1 MAGHSKFKNIMHR
14 KNAQDRKKARV
25 FTKIVKLIK
34 GALTFGTD
42 PSSNP
47 RLKTALAL
55 GKEEN
60 IPKDVILNAMESKEE
75 ATNNEEEVRY
85 EGYGPYGI
93 PVIVETVTD
102 NRNRT
107 AGEVRAVFTKFG
119 GNLGELG
126 SVSHMFHKVGV
137 LLYDKSVSFD
147 SFIESAL
154 VSHVIDCTEL
164 ESFYEVTTKWDALHD
179 VIEALISAFGTPKE
193 WEIEWRP
200 IFTVTL
206 EDENIDII
214 KKMLATLYDLDD
226 VEKVFHNVNM

>member
-14 KNAQDRKKARV
+14 KSAQDRKKART

-34 GALTFGTD
+34 GALTFGSD

-60 IPKDVILNAMESKEE
+60 IPKDVILNAIESKEG
-75 ATNNEEEVRY
+75 ASDNEEEVRY
-85 EGYGPYGI
+85 EGYGPYGV
-93 PVIVETVTD
+93 PVIIETITD

-107 AGEVRAVFTKFG
+107 AGEIRAVFSKFG

-126 SVSHMFHKVGV
+126 SVSHMFNRVGV
-137 LLYDKSVSFD
+137 LLYNKSTSYD
-147 SFIESAL
+147 TFIERAL
-154 VSHVIDCTEL
+154 VPHVIDCVEL
-164 ESFYEVTTKWDALHD
+164 ESFYELTTEWDALHD
-179 VIEALISAFGTPKE
+179 IIEVLLNTFGTPKE

-200 IFTVTL
+200 TFIVKL
-206 EDENIDII
+206 ESDNMDVIR
-214 KKMLATLYDLDD
+214 KMLDALYNLDD
-226 VEKVFHNVNM
+226 VEKVFQNVGI